1 MSVCYDFCLRT
12 NLEYTNF
19 LFRSVLNKNQK
30 INLDKV
36 KKFCKNPKTYH
47 VSKRKSPLFR
57 QRKISKNNF
66 EFISLQIFHILEKR
80 RKYLSHK
87 ISKNNFDLSNW
98 FIAMFMPAIHIATK
112 TKFIH
117 STSVQ
122 VAQMTN
128 IEIESFKAFL
138 IKLSDLWQN
147 EKSKTKREKIFVK
160 NLSEKL
166 YKMFN

>member
-47 VSKRKSPLFR
+47 VSRRKSPLFR
-57 QRKISKNNF
+57 QR
-66 EFISLQIFHILEKR
+66 
-80 RKYLSHK
+80 K

-128 IEIESFKAFL
+128 IEIASFKAFL

>member
-1 MSVCYDFCLRT
+1 
-12 NLEYTNF
+12 
-19 LFRSVLNKNQK
+19 
-30 INLDKV
+30 
-36 KKFCKNPKTYH
+36 
-47 VSKRKSPLFR
+47 
-57 QRKISKNNF
+57 
-66 EFISLQIFHILEKR
+66 
-80 RKYLSHK
+80 
-87 ISKNNFDLSNW
+87 
-98 FIAMFMPAIHIATK
+98 MFMPAIHIATK

-128 IEIESFKAFL
+128 TEIESFKAFL

>member
-47 VSKRKSPLFR
+47 VSRRKSPLFR
-57 QRKISKNNF
+57 QR
-66 EFISLQIFHILEKR
+66 
-80 RKYLSHK
+80 K

>member
-47 VSKRKSPLFR
+47 VSRRKSPLFR

-66 EFISLQIFHILEKR
+66 
-80 RKYLSHK
+80 
-87 ISKNNFDLSNW
+87 DLSSW
-98 FIAMFMPAIHIATK
+98 FIAMFIPAIHIATK